1 MNNAAED
8 LIYDHVFKELINDGY
23 RQDHA
28 EQAGAACIRK
38 YRRNTTHKKAIEQA
52 LAECRKAHK
61 RVKK

>member
-1 MNNAAED
+1 MNSAAED
-8 LIYDHVFKELINDGY
+8 LIYNHVFKELINDGY

-28 EQAGAACIRK
+28 EQAGATAIRK
-38 YRRNTTHKKAIEQA
+38 YRRNTPHKNAIKYA